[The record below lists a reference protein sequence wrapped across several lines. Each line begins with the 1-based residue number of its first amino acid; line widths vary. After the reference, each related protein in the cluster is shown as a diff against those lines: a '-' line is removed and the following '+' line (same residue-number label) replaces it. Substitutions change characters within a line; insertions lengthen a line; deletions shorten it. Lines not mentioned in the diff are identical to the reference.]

1 MTMTVVVCHL
11 SLGATGSKFSAM
23 LTSSKIDFSVKV
35 PSHFVRRHSPEMV
48 DIMNGTGRLKTKILN
63 LLKTVEIVFHRPNVS
78 HNLLPPIMP
87 SVSQVAKLLDVYLR
101 HDPNFSQQ
109 DESVVATG
117 NQRLFVSTA

>member
-1 MTMTVVVCHL
+1 
-11 SLGATGSKFSAM
+11 
-23 LTSSKIDFSVKV
+23 
-35 PSHFVRRHSPEMV
+35 MV